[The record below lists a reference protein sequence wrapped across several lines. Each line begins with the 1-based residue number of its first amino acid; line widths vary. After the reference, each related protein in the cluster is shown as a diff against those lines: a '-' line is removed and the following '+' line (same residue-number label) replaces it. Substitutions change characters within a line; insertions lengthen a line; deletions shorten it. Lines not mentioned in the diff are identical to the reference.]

1 VGFWVAVFPSWQI
14 KKLATGFCR
23 FCPKA
28 KATQIRVVGLLGG
41 RFRQAVL

>member
-28 KATQIRVVGLLGG
+28 KATEIRVVPEG
-41 RFRQAVL
+41 FEAVLA